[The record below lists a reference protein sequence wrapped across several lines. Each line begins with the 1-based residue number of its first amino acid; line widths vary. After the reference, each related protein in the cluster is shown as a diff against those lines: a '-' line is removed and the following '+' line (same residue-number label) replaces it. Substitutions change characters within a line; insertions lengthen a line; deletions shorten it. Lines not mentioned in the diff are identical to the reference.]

1 MSLNNYFFK
10 KTFAAGCPL
19 LAAIL
24 LLSIFSSI
32 QAQGGGVESGG
43 TGGRHVIRGRIVFPS
58 GQRADLRLKVRL
70 ESSGYGEL
78 SVFSDSNGSF
88 TFQALTPGSYTVV
101 IEGGEFYETAR
112 EPVHI
117 EPPSVGT
124 RRPAGMIP
132 ISRPFTV
139 QVYLRP
145 KPDSSDNRL
154 GVLSATLATAPKPA
168 AALYIQAME
177 SVAKGMTDKA
187 IAELKQSLTL
197 FPGFGLALNELGVQ
211 YMKLGQIDKA
221 AEVLRSA
228 VSLLPDAFEPRLNYG
243 IALLNQNKF
252 AEAEGQLRESLRK
265 HGSAF
270 TPHMYLGIALI
281 NLKNYQEAEAELLKA
296 ISLGG
301 TRVGQAHY
309 YLGGIYWR
317 ARDYKKA
324 AIHLEK
330 YLEMEP
336 KAANAE
342 KIKATIK
349 DLRTRS

>member
-1 MSLNNYFFK
+1 MFLKNYFFK

-32 QAQGGGVESGG
+32 QAQSGGVESGG
-43 TGGRHVIRGRIVFPS
+43 TGGRHSIRGRIVFPS
-58 GQRADLRLKVRL
+58 GQRADVRLKVRL

-88 TFQALTPGSYTVV
+88 SFQSLTPGNYRVV
-101 IEGGEFYETAR
+101 VEGGEFYETASER
-112 EPVHI
+112 VPI
-117 EPPSVGT
+117 EASSTTRRSVGI
-124 RRPAGMIP
+124 IP

-145 KPDSSDNRL
+145 KRDSSDNRL
-154 GVLSATLATAPKPA
+154 GVLSATLAAVPKPA
-168 AALYIQAME
+168 AALYMQAVE
-177 SVAKGMTDKA
+177 SAAKGMTDKA
-187 IAELKQSLTL
+187 IAELKQSIAL

-211 YMKLGQIDKA
+211 YMKIAQIDKA
-221 AEVLRSA
+221 AEALRSA

-243 IALLNQNKF
+243 IALLNQSKF

-309 YLGGIYWR
+309 YLGGLYWR

-324 AIHLEK
+324 AVHLEK

-342 KIKATIK
+342 KIRATIK